1 MKYAIKIL
9 KEELARLNDK
19 EPRLFTVSELR
30 LMDLQITEL
39 QSAIAVLEREGEK

>member
-9 KEELARLNDK
+9 KEEFRRLLNK
-19 EPRLFTVSELR
+19 EPKLFTATE
-30 LMDLQITEL
+30 MQQFDLWITEL